1 MNMGSR
7 KQAYAE
13 ERQRQTEL
21 SEYFADR
28 PWNWAWKSEVK
39 VQTRKT
45 RKMFKDEQFQLMR
58 PSLRREA

>member
-21 SEYFADR
+21 AEYFADN
-28 PWNWAWKSEVK
+28 PWRYGFKVEIP

-58 PSLRREA
+58 PKVRKEA

>member
-7 KQAYAE
+7 KQAYQE
-13 ERQRQTEL
+13 ERQRKEEL
-21 SEYFADR
+21 AEYFASN
-28 PWNWAWKSEVK
+28 PWRYGFNKEIP